1 MAEKTTV
8 KTTKKEKKTDAVV
21 TPQLLAPRATEKTYR
36 AQTERT
42 YAFFV
47 DPSESKQSVA
57 ARVASDYNVVIE
69 DVRILTRKGK
79 KCKFSKGKHAYP
91 GISHRR
97 DRKLAYVRLAEG
109 NSIAVFQTEDSNK
122 QGSDDKQSAEPTS
135 AKKTAK
141 ASAKDSAKEDTKAGK
156 ETK

>member
-8 KTTKKEKKTDAVV
+8 KTTKKTEKKTDAVV

-47 DPSESKQSVA
+47 GLGETKQSIA
-57 ARVASDYNVVIE
+57 ARVAKDYNVKVV
-69 DVRILTRKGK
+69 DVRVLTRKGK

-91 GISHRR
+91 GTSFRR
-97 DRKLAYVRLAEG
+97 DHKLAYVTLAEG
-109 NSIAVFQTEDSNK
+109 NSIAVFQTEDTK
-122 QGSDDKQSAEPTS
+122 EAKP
-135 AKKTAK
+135 AKKAAKTADAKEAK
-141 ASAKDSAKEDTKAGK
+141 AAKKPAKADKNAGK
-156 ETK
+156 ENK